1 METATMQTM
10 QQAQTQEQ
18 PAKYY
23 YIRDNRAPESV
34 EGKAVFYSYPMA
46 GRMVARV
53 HPRNLVAFLRL
64 CRKEGVE
71 PYEITVADLLGG
83 VV

>member
-1 METATMQTM
+1 MDVATMQTK
-10 QQAQTQEQ
+10 QKVKKAQL

-23 YIRDNRAPESV
+23 YIRDSKAPERV
-34 EGKAVFYSYPMA
+34 DGKTVFYSYPMA

-53 HPRNLVAFLRL
+53 HPRNMVAFLRL